1 MGGTLGARVVK
12 RSPRSDATGTLLP
25 SSPPSPI
32 RPHSIRRFLLLGA
45 LLVIALLVAG
55 LNWRWSLVTWQ
66 IQQARQTLRQNA
78 PSEALSILLRA
89 ERHQPERPELL
100 FLLGR
105 VHRQLGNFREA
116 SHYLLQAEQRG
127 WNQEDLR
134 HQRILAEL
142 QSGNVEFADEYL
154 QELLR
159 SGASDERALEFFAA
173 HAQGLLRLYR
183 LADALVCLDFWIE
196 WRPQDVQAR
205 MWRADI
211 WERILRWRA
220 AAAEYRTILEIE
232 PNHAEARRQLAQCLL
247 ELHENA
253 AALPLFEQCLT
264 NDPSDLLSALGAAKC
279 YRRITEDPS
288 EAERR
293 YQAILSGNWELLPE
307 QRAEVLT
314 ELGQI
319 AMQRREFPE
328 AQTML
333 EEAIALQPTDAAAH
347 HQLGRVHAHL
357 GDLEQSRY
365 HHETSQQL
373 YAQFGR
379 LSDIMREL
387 LTSTQAP
394 DLRWEAGKILLEL
407 GLEREGVAWLETAL
421 HEDPS
426 HQPTQQ
432 TLAEYRAGQGNSKP
446 TASDQYSFPQPESS
460 PLLGR

>member
-1 MGGTLGARVVK
+1 
-12 RSPRSDATGTLLP
+12 
-25 SSPPSPI
+25 
-32 RPHSIRRFLLLGA
+32 
-45 LLVIALLVAG
+45 
-55 LNWRWSLVTWQ
+55 
-66 IQQARQTLRQNA
+66 
-78 PSEALSILLRA
+78 
-89 ERHQPERPELL
+89 
-100 FLLGR
+100 
-105 VHRQLGNFREA
+105 
-116 SHYLLQAEQRG
+116 
-127 WNQEDLR
+127 
-134 HQRILAEL
+134 
-142 QSGNVEFADEYL
+142 
-154 QELLR
+154 
-159 SGASDERALEFFAA
+159 
-173 HAQGLLRLYR
+173 
-183 LADALVCLDFWIE
+183 
-196 WRPQDVQAR
+196 
-205 MWRADI
+205 MWRADV

-373 YAQFGR
+373 HAQFGR

-407 GLEREGVAWLETAL
+407 GLEREGVAWLQTAL

-446 TASDQYSFPQPESS
+446 PASDQYPFPQPESS